1 MSMTFQAL
9 LKGYVSESCM
19 LFVGL
24 AIWVFSLGSVLNVFV
39 IGGRSRVQVP
49 GGAQNILLFYDF
61 SSFFIL

>member
-49 GGAQNILLFYDF
+49 GGGTKYFAFL
-61 SSFFIL
+61 